1 MLRSDGS
8 RGLRI
13 CLAPHRMLQTLKELE
28 APSSEPRAATFQH
41 LLLLMGIYLFKSP
54 TESCDLLGD
63 IQTCIRKSLGERN
76 RGSHTKAIDPQELPC
91 VEVVVEILLALLTQ
105 PSHFMHRVAQIVL
118 GHVCSHLTPCSLQLI
133 LDVLNPET
141 SEDEDDH
148 VVVMDKSDEQWL
160 KAAEV
165 LPAWARW
172 GGRSGKIAE
181 GGEESEDEEELG
193 DEAMMALDQSLT
205 SLSAE
210 QKLWIQAR
218 QDEKSKPQKEKALRC
233 DFQIWPENILV
244 LELLEPLLGIIR
256 CSLHRSNSKQE
267 QDLLHKMACIFTRAR
282 GQGGHHL
289 FHGHHYCHKL
299 GDCVEALH
307 GQVVWLVE
315 QAGRQPDSTTL
326 YHFNASL
333 YLLQVLKGNKGCMLD
348 TQEELEAG
356 TDSSHMTK
364 GLQAASCL
372 DLNLTMCIYSS
383 ALSSFLT
390 KHHSPL
396 TVPMF
401 LSLFSRQPS
410 LLGNKGFDSPLEYLS
425 VATPPQNLHTP
436 GEAQTKAEHQQV
448 LSSLELLHTV
458 FRTCKHEKLTLD
470 LTVLLG
476 MLQGQQQG
484 LRQGVHSTSSSC
496 LLNLYWQ
503 AMKTLGVQ

>member
-1 MLRSDGS
+1 
-8 RGLRI
+8 
-13 CLAPHRMLQTLKELE
+13 MLQTLNELE

-63 IQTCIRKSLGERN
+63 IQTCIRKSLGERHH
-76 RGSHTKAIDPQELPC
+76 GSHTKAIDPQELPC

-181 GGEESEDEEELG
+181 VCDEPATTPQDKSEDSKESRGSESEEGGVRRDMVLGFWVQLMSVLQAGKALGGEESEDEEELG

-244 LELLEPLLGIIR
+244 LELLEPLLGIIP

-267 QDLLHKMACIFTRAR
+267 QDLLHKMACIFT
-282 GQGGHHL
+282 HHL
-289 FHGHHYCHKL
+289 FHGHHCCHKL
-299 GDCVEALH
+299 GDCVEALR
-307 GQVVWLVE
+307 GQVVRLVE

-372 DLNLTMCIYSS
+372 DLNLTMCLYSS

-401 LSLFSRQPS
+401 LSLFSQQPVSVRAHPAHLGSPLSPSPIYASQHSLPRQVLCKS
-410 LLGNKGFDSPLEYLS
+410 LLP
-425 VATPPQNLHTP
+425 
-436 GEAQTKAEHQQV
+436 V
-448 LSSLELLHTV
+448 LV
-458 FRTCKHEKLTLD
+458 
-470 LTVLLG
+470 
-476 MLQGQQQG
+476 
-484 LRQGVHSTSSSC
+484 
-496 LLNLYWQ
+496 
-503 AMKTLGVQ
+503 